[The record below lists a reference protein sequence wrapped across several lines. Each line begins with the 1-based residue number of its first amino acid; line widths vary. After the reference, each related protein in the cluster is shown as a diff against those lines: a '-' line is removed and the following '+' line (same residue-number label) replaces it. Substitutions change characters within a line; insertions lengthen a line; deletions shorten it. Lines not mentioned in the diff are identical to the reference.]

1 MDRRHFVKQSS
12 LISIGGLLI
21 PPTFFSQFRK
31 LTAFEDLKYD
41 GKVLIIGAGAAGLY
55 AGYMLQSKGIN
66 FQILEAASRYG
77 GRVGKLTGFADYPLD
92 LGAQWLHGKNNIM
105 GRLVAK
111 TKTRITLDD
120 SAEYY
125 WFNNQVVKS
134 LPRDIEAIFLRED
147 DLPDISFKDFATRE
161 GFGTGYA
168 NIVECIAGD
177 SGAAARR
184 ISAYWKIKEEEN
196 WVSGDDDF
204 KFQQTYFDLIDTQIA
219 ATIKDKIKLNTIVS
233 KIDYSQNSI
242 IVTDSNHN
250 TFSGDKIIVT
260 VPITILKSKSI
271 EFIPALPREK
281 TTAFSKIGM
290 DAGMKVFL
298 KFRSKFYNE
307 NITGGSVCASYSDEI
322 IGKTG
327 RDNILLAF
335 IMGEQA
341 EYLTSLGSDRAITNA
356 LLKELDTMYGGQAT
370 ASFIAA
376 HVINWTTNPFIRGA
390 YSYSTIG
397 IGNARQI
404 AAQPVDEK
412 IYFAGEAMNINGNH
426 QTVFGAAETG
436 QKEVNN
442 IFKSIKN

>member
-1 MDRRHFVKQSS
+1 MNRRHFVKQSS

-21 PPTFFSQFRK
+21 PPTLISQFRK
-31 LTAFEDLKYD
+31 LTAFEDFKYD

-66 FQILEAASRYG
+66 FQILEADSHYG

-125 WFNNQVVKS
+125 WFNNQIVKS
-134 LPRDIEAIFLRED
+134 LPKDIEAIFLRED
-147 DLPDISFKDFATRE
+147 DLPDISFKDFATKE

-168 NIVECIAGD
+168 NIVEGIAGD

-184 ISAYWKIKEEEN
+184 ISTYWKIKEEEN

-204 KFQQTYFDLIDTQIA
+204 KFEQTYFDLIDTQIA

-298 KFRSKFYNE
+298 KFRTKFYNE
-307 NITGGSVCASYSDEI
+307 NIIGGSVCASYSDEI

-341 EYLTSLGSDRAITNA
+341 EYLTSLGSDRAITKA
-356 LLKELDTMYGGQAT
+356 LLKELDTMHDGQAS
-370 ASFIAA
+370 ASFVDA

-426 QTVFGAAETG
+426 QTVFGASETG
-436 QKEVNN
+436 HKEVNN
-442 IFKSIKN
+442 IIKSIKK